1 MPLALALLV
10 LAAGWRIIAIHAP
23 ALANFAPL
31 MALGFCG
38 AVYFSNRR
46 LWLVPIAAL
55 VLTDLYLD
63 QYYAATF
70 GETWTWQSVLVRT
83 LCFAMALPIGRL
95 VAQHKNWL
103 TMLGGAL
110 AGSVLFYLATN
121 SDAWLRDPFY
131 VKNAAGWWQ
140 AMTVGRPEFPPTL
153 FFFRNTLVSDLL
165 FTGMFAL
172 TMEFAALRAGRPSL
186 FAKRVTA

>member
-1 MPLALALLV
+1 
-10 LAAGWRIIAIHAP
+10 
-23 ALANFAPL
+23 
-31 MALGFCG
+31 
-38 AVYFSNRR
+38 
-46 LWLVPIAAL
+46 
-55 VLTDLYLD
+55 
-63 QYYAATF
+63 
-70 GETWTWQSVLVRT
+70 
-83 LCFAMALPIGRL
+83 
-95 VAQHKNWL
+95 
-103 TMLGGAL
+103 MLFR
-110 AGSVLFYLATN
+110 STN